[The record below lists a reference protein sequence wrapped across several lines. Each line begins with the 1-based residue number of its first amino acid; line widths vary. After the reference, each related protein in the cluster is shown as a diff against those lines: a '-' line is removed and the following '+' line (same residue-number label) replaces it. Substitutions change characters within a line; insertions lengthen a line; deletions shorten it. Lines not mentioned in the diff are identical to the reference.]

1 MEGIYDKKEYDKNEN
16 ADLLYDYIYRYIAIV
31 IIFYMQEM
39 YDLQENV
46 PQFRV
51 TMARQSELTVISF
64 SLSIPIR

>member
-1 MEGIYDKKEYDKNEN
+1 M
-16 ADLLYDYIYRYIAIV
+16 AVV
-31 IIFYMQEM
+31 IIFNMQDI

-51 TMARQSELTVISF
+51 TMARQSELTVFSF